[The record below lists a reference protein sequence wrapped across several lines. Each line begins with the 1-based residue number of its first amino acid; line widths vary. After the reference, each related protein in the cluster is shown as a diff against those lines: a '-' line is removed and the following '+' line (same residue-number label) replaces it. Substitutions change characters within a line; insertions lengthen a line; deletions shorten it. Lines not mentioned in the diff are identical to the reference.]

1 MIHSNHQ
8 SSSLNNF
15 VDVIL
20 PAADHFQP
28 YLIALPE
35 MATLCN
41 KSVKYDM
48 I

>member
-1 MIHSNHQ
+1 MIHSQ
-8 SSSLNNF
+8 VGRSQVTPLMLSL
-15 VDVIL
+15 V

-35 MATLCN
+35 MVTLYN